1 MYIAHSGK
9 HVSKL
14 MKLKVSVIGISP
26 DSQTGKILPNE
37 SDQFKLPRGPF
48 KGDEILKDDS
58 RVGGGL
64 LAGRLLAGTI
74 IFMTIVNKER

>member
-14 MKLKVSVIGISP
+14 MKLKVFVIGISP

-37 SDQFKLPRGPF
+37 SDQFKLPREPF
-48 KGDEILKDDS
+48 KGHELLKDDS
-58 RVGGGL
+58 RVGGE
-64 LAGRLLAGTI
+64 LLAGTI
-74 IFMTIVNKER
+74 VFMTIVNKER